1 MKAYTIFRG
10 LVRLRK
16 LRRLKWLWL
25 SLLIGGVL
33 CYGALEGWQRYDHEF
48 AVADELPYYH
58 VKPRP
63 ADDTLR
69 VVIIGDSWA
78 EWHVTLGC
86 DSLIQKYAHRVT
98 EEPLKCVTRGKSG
111 AKTKDVYHFMFTS
124 QTKEVTWDHDYC
136 TQPLLEEHPDYC
148 VIMVGIND
156 CWKKRPLSYYTGNYR
171 LILRLLLANGIRPVV
186 MEIPDFDLT
195 GWIDLHSIK
204 IKYPYRFFSLLFG
217 IWDDDIDVFRNALKD
232 MLRETGLSD
241 SVLYIPQDHWLPK
254 NHNFTEDIYQQD
266 HVHLNLDGLH
276 VLDSCII
283 TDIIADWEKRNRNT
297 RP

>member
-148 VIMVGIND
+148 VIMAGIND
-156 CWKKRPLSYYTGNYR
+156 MRLSKPKEYYIGNYR
-171 LILRLLLANGIRPVV
+171 LILNLLIHNGIRPVV
-186 MEIPDFDLT
+186 MEMPDVDLKLFHENRKYYRRWMFNVLSLLT
-195 GWIDLHSIK
+195 GIDYSSAQV
-204 IKYPYRFFSLLFG
+204 YR
-217 IWDDDIDVFRNALKD
+217 DAMKK
-232 MLRETGLSD
+232 MLQETELYKK
-241 SVLYIPQDHWLPK
+241 VLYIPLSVWEAGGVEANPELYIDDRL
-254 NHNFTEDIYQQD
+254 
-266 HVHLNLDGLH
+266 HLNLDGYNI
-276 VLDSCII
+276 LDSCMAVKII
-283 TDIIADWEKRNRNT
+283 QDYQNKNKNK
-297 RP
+297 